1 VKKLRRKTLAQ
12 DIFDRR
18 LSLDGVKTLIKKY
31 QCLIFNF
38 VDLCSGMG
46 IVWSTTTRTR
56 VNDATAVTFSVK
68 CCNPLKLYRLSGN
81 IRKWFASYFLF
92 IHEHFIIM

>member
-46 IVWSTTTRTR
+46 IMWSTTTRTR

-68 CCNPLKLYRLSGN
+68 GELNLEN
-81 IRKWFASYFLF
+81 KWTLNEQL
-92 IHEHFIIM
+92 HIIK